1 MQTKNCSDVNRKSK
15 CREQKN
21 MKIGEFLIDLVT
33 AIKTQIAKIAIKV
46 DELNS
51 GSESRGHS
59 THPQLTQT
67 KQRKAMQKF
76 PRL

>member
-1 MQTKNCSDVNRKSK
+1 
-15 CREQKN
+15 

-59 THPQLTQT
+59 THP
-67 KQRKAMQKF
+67 
-76 PRL
+76 